1 MTTIRI
7 SEQERNTVS
16 KLYDPTNGVN
26 FVTGVSSIT
35 RSGSV
40 ATAIIPD
47 HGIPSTETVVFAGAD
62 QTEYNVSAAVTVVD
76 KDTVTYTVAGTP
88 ATPAT
93 GTITASHANQSR
105 AANLPKVLQIGAIA
119 AATTLRVEACIR
131 RALGWQQVGAD
142 LTNADNGKLVPIAA
156 QYNFVRIRRSS
167 GSGAADIYVQS

>member
-7 SEQERNTVS
+7 SEIERNNVQ
-16 KLYDPTNGVN
+16 KLYDPSNGVN
-26 FVTGVSSIT
+26 FVTGVTSIT

-47 HGIPSTETVVFAGAD
+47 HGIPTGETAVFSGAN
-62 QTEYNVSAAVTVVD
+62 QSEYNISAAVTVVD
-76 KDTVTYTVAGTP
+76 KDTVTFTVSGTP

-93 GTITASHANQSR
+93 GTIVVSHANQSP
-105 AANLPKVLQIGAIA
+105 AANLPKVLQIGTIA
-119 AATTLRVEACIR
+119 AATTLKVEACIR

-156 QYNFVRIRRSS
+156 QYNFVRVRRST
-167 GSGAADIYVQS
+167 GSGAAVVYAQS